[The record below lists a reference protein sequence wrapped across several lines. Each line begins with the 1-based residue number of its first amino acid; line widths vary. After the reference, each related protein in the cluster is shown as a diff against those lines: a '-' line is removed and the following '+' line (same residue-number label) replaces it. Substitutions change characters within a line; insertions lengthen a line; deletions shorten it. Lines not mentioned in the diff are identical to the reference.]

1 MKLTLELI
9 VTMTKARRLMI
20 VIETGMYDLKI
31 KGIDE
36 NIENY
41 NTIKSEK
48 LITFPSVNKTQFDAE

>member
-36 NIENY
+36 N
-41 NTIKSEK
+41 T
-48 LITFPSVNKTQFDAE
+48 